1 MTAPSRI
8 VLVIVCVVFALSIAT
23 WLHAQK
29 ANTPTVLSG
38 NDIGFRIDGRRGN
51 TPIGTLVIKVNG
63 QWVPVESAAAPKAL
77 TTGN

>member
-29 ANTPTVLSG
+29 VNAPTVLSG